1 PLECPFTSIK
11 RHGVVVG
18 LAGHT
23 LLLTKDGLEIPIE
36 DSGAPIRDN
45 EADSREILTL
55 MLNRFGAAVRTTASS
70 QDAFNVV
77 TEWRPDVL
85 LSDLGMPGEDS
96 YKLIARIRALPPGQ
110 GCDTPAAAVTA
121 HVRAEDRRRAI
132 NAGYQIHIPKP
143 VDPLTLV
150 AAVASLGKK
159 GLKGLVD

>member
-1 PLECPFTSIK
+1 MTVPSALKQATATIAEAELTSEAGAGYSKVIT
-11 RHGVVVG
+11 
-18 LAGHT
+18 LAG
-23 LLLTKDGLEIPIE
+23 LRVLVVD
-36 DSGAPIRDN
+36 D

-85 LSDLGMPGEDS
+85 LSDLGMPGEDG

-110 GCDTPAAAVTA
+110 GRDTPAAAVTA

-150 AAVASLGKK
+150 AAVASLCKK
-159 GLKGLVD
+159 SLKGLVD